1 MRIRPAGGTIGVM
14 IDSADSNAVPQIA
27 LNSGRSI
34 PQLGYGTFKVAPADA
49 AAAVAAALETGYRHI
64 DTAQMY
70 GNEAEVGAGIAAS
83 GISRSDLFLTSKLN
97 NNNHRPDDAR
107 RSFEESLA
115 KLGTDYLDLFLIHW
129 PLPTRYGGDFVST
142 WKVLEEF
149 AADGRARSIGVSNF
163 QVPHLQRLLGDA
175 DTAPAVN
182 QVEVHPRFGN
192 EEVRTFCR
200 EQGIAVEAWSPLA
213 QGAVMDEPVVQELA
227 ESLGRTAAQ
236 VVLRWHLQRG
246 DIVFPK
252 SMSPARMR
260 ENFALFDFDLGG
272 DAMARLSS
280 LDRGAD
286 GRVGPDPDTFD
297 LV

>member
-1 MRIRPAGGTIGVM
+1 MTAT
-14 IDSADSNAVPQIA
+14 ADRNAVPRIA
-27 LNSGRSI
+27 LNSGRTI

-49 AAAVAAALETGYRHI
+49 AAAVGAALESGYRHI

-70 GNEAEVGAGIAAS
+70 GNEAEVGTGIAAS
-83 GISRSDLFLTSKLN
+83 GIGRSDLFLTSKLN
-97 NNNHRPDDAR
+97 NGNHRPDDAR

-129 PLPTRYGGDFVST
+129 PLPTRYDGDFVST

-163 QVPHLQRLLGDA
+163 QVPHLQRLLDDA
-175 DTAPAVN
+175 DTIPAVN
-182 QVEVHPRFGN
+182 QVEVHPWFGN
-192 EEVRTFCR
+192 EEVRAFCR

-213 QGAVMDEPVVQELA
+213 QGAVMDEPVVKELA

-260 ENFALFDFDLGG
+260 ENFALFDFELDG
-272 DAMARLSS
+272 DAMARLST